1 MIDDITF
8 NYHGGNPRSIEAHD
22 RTKHRKAA
30 DYTRILNLLKDF
42 PGGLICDRI
51 EVALNMSHQT
61 CSSRCSEMKKN
72 GWLEVCG
79 QGVTGTGSNAD
90 RLRIAPPQT
99 KDGEP

>member
-51 EVALNMSHQT
+51 EVALNMPSNLQRALLGDEEKRLAGSLRPRRDAHRIKCRQT
-61 CSSRCSEMKKN
+61 ENRPATN
-72 GWLEVCG
+72 
-79 QGVTGTGSNAD
+79 Q
-90 RLRIAPPQT
+90 RR
-99 KDGEP
+99 